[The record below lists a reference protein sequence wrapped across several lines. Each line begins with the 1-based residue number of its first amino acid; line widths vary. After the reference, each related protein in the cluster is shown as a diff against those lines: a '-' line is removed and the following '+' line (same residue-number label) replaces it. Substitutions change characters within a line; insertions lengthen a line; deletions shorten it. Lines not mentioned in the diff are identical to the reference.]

1 MAPGVEKVGAGGWS
15 QLPLKHPGCVG
26 ESRCLPENPEL
37 LTKRRERRA
46 GKLQTA
52 MSLCRTVSGVP
63 NPETEMGKKA
73 DEAVRRHQV
82 QLPDFTDGKAKS
94 QRGGWKS
101 SQTLQQ
107 GMAELGSKLLL
118 LRLFFPTLMHRWERE
133 REEQAGWVFSEISGF
148 SLFGG

>member
-63 NPETEMGKKA
+63 NPEMPES
-73 DEAVRRHQV
+73 
-82 QLPDFTDGKAKS
+82 F
-94 QRGGWKS
+94 
-101 SQTLQQ
+101 
-107 GMAELGSKLLL
+107 
-118 LRLFFPTLMHRWERE
+118 
-133 REEQAGWVFSEISGF
+133 F
-148 SLFGG
+148 SLPILLPQTVHPIPM